1 MPLPGVLRATRCAS
15 NFFAMPVIG
24 SLIRSGTS
32 WRDTP
37 ASAIGER
44 TKCFRNAE
52 RKLHELM
59 ESWDY
64 LLAEEITS
72 GWEDHDYLSKFGRV
86 ASEGDTSDSVI
97 IQCAHHTARYRC
109 LGKNERHVFILN
121 VETVDCVEGGITV
134 AIRLQP
140 T

>member
-1 MPLPGVLRATRCAS
+1 LLSAS
-15 NFFAMPVIG
+15 NFFAMPVIA

-44 TKCFRNAE
+44 TKCFGNAE
-52 RKLHELM
+52 RKLRELM

-72 GWEDHDYLSKFGRV
+72 GREDHDYLRTCPEIIESTFERV
-86 ASEGDTSDSVI
+86 KYGFTTELSY
-97 IQCAHHTARYRC
+97 HM
-109 LGKNERHVFILN
+109 LWW
-121 VETVDCVEGGITV
+121 
-134 AIRLQP
+134 
-140 T
+140 

>member
-1 MPLPGVLRATRCAS
+1 MW
-15 NFFAMPVIG
+15 PVIE
-24 SLIRSGTS
+24 SLNRSGIS

-44 TKCFRNAE
+44 TKCFGNAE
-52 RKLHELM
+52 RKFHELM

-72 GWEDHDYLSKFGRV
+72 GREDHDYLSKFGRF

-97 IQCAHHTARYRC
+97 IQCAHHTARYRD
-109 LGKNERHVFILN
+109 LGRNERHVFILN
-121 VETVDCVEGGITV
+121 VETVDCVEAALPSRYGFSPRKTWTACSPV
-134 AIRLQP
+134 RWN
-140 T
+140 

>member
-1 MPLPGVLRATRCAS
+1 MPGVLW
-15 NFFAMPVIG
+15 PVIA
-24 SLIRSGTS
+24 SEIRSGTS

-44 TKCFRNAE
+44 AKCFGNAE

-72 GWEDHDYLSKFGRV
+72 GREDHDYLSKFGRV
-86 ASEGDTSDSVI
+86 ASEGDPRDSVSI
-97 IQCAHHTARYRC
+97 PCVHHTARYRC